1 MDTGERS
8 QRGTVIDTGR
18 SPHARLRP
26 VPIGAVRL
34 ADGFW
39 KGRLETTRQVT
50 LLQQLEQCEATGRID
65 NFRRAVVNRGGKKET
80 PFRGRYYDDSD
91 VYKWVEAAS
100 YALAGGPDEE
110 LRGRLRGVA
119 EEIAGAQG
127 PDGYLNTYYTFE
139 RAGERWTDLTR
150 MHEMYCAGHL
160 LQGAIAMHRA
170 TGERLLLD
178 VAVRLADHICD
189 TFGPQGRAG
198 TDGHEEIELALVEL
212 YRETGDARYLRLAG
226 FLLDQRGATPPLLSG
241 TAYHQDHLPVREQR
255 EIVGHAV
262 RATYLACG
270 MTDVY
275 AETGEQALLEGVQSL
290 WESAF
295 RRKAY
300 VTGGLGARWAGEAFG
315 EDYELPNATAYAETC
330 AAIGGLM
337 WNWRLLAVEGEGR
350 YADWM
355 EAALYNG
362 ILSGISLDGRTYF
375 YQNPLADRG
384 GHRRQP
390 WFGTA
395 CCPPN
400 IARTLLSLPGY
411 LYSTSAEG
419 VWVHHFGAGE
429 VEVAVPGS
437 RGRATLEVQTRYP
450 WDGEVRVGVRRLPPG
465 GGPWTLYLRLPG
477 WCDRPRV
484 RINGEPAG
492 IEERPGTYV
501 ALRRAWQE
509 GNEVTLDLPMP
520 VRRLRAH
527 PHVLADTGR
536 VALARGPLVYCLEAT
551 DHPGVDPWDVVLPE
565 GAELV
570 AEVQPGLLG
579 GVTRLRGEGVVRPA
593 AAWEGALYREG
604 GTAPAEAPGQA
615 RTAPLSAVP
624 YFAWANRDAGPM
636 QVWLRSDPG
645 PG

>member
-1 MDTGERS
+1 M
-8 QRGTVIDTGR
+8 
-18 SPHARLRP
+18 
-26 VPIGAVRL
+26 
-34 ADGFW
+34 
-39 KGRLETTRQVT
+39 
-50 LLQQLEQCEATGRID
+50 
-65 NFRRAVVNRGGKKET
+65 
-80 PFRGRYYDDSD
+80 
-91 VYKWVEAAS
+91 
-100 YALAGGPDEE
+100 
-110 LRGRLRGVA
+110 A

-170 TGERLLLD
+170 TGERLCWTWR
-178 VAVRLADHICD
+178 VRLADHICA

-212 YRETGDARYLRLAG
+212 YRETGDARYLRQAG

-270 MTDVY
+270 MADVY
-275 AETGEQALLEGVQSL
+275 AETGERALLEGVQSL

-484 RINGEPAG
+484 RVNGEPAG
-492 IEERPGTYV
+492 IEERPGTYA

-509 GNEVTLDLPMP
+509 GDEVTLDLPMP

-536 VALARGPLVYCLEAT
+536 VALARGPLVYCLEAA

-570 AEVQPGLLG
+570 AERPAGPAGGRDAPARGRGGAPGRQPGRG
-579 GVTRLRGEGVVRPA
+579 RCTRKAGRRRRRRRGRP
-593 AAWEGALYREG
+593 GR
-604 GTAPAEAPGQA
+604 
-615 RTAPLSAVP
+615 R
-624 YFAWANRDAGPM
+624 R
-636 QVWLRSDPG
+636 
-645 PG
+645 